1 MLLQVIQAGFK
12 RSNLEMNSVSSI
24 LLGYLLPKVNFK
36 SKVAIKLCKSEARF
50 SKSNSSNENLFLVL
64 LLAGLTKLHMGV
76 ETVEFLVEVLV
87 GLLKSLED
95 NKQTSTFRC
104 RLQCKVCWR
113 TRRRAGRRCTG
124 WPWSGGRGKEQGRGC
139 SLPSRGGETF
149 SQAAGGHRDPVLQ
162 PAGTDPGHQTHRG
175 HVVH

>member
-24 LLGYLLPKVNFK
+24 LIGYMLPKVNFK
-36 SKVAIKLCKSEARF
+36 PKVAIKLCKSVAKF

-87 GLLKSLED
+87 GQGSLED

-113 TRRRAGRRCTG
+113 TWRRAGRRCTG
-124 WPWSGGRGKEQGRGC
+124 WPWSGGRGKEGDILYLQ
-139 SLPSRGGETF
+139 SF
-149 SQAAGGHRDPVLQ
+149 SQAAGGHQDPVLQ
-162 PAGTDPGHQTHRG
+162 PAGTDPGHQAHRG